1 MAGNK
6 AIFEIRPEKPS
17 DVTDIFDLTQR
28 AFAPMQ
34 FSDGSEPACVNALRL
49 DGDLALSLV
58 AVVAGAIVG
67 HVAFSPAT
75 VQGTK
80 NGWLGLGPVSVDPD
94 FQGQGIGSWLVVAA
108 IAAARRLDA
117 RYLVVLGEPAWYAR
131 FGFEPATR
139 YGLGN
144 EYGAGDAFQVLPL
157 RIGALP
163 PEGGLIRYAP
173 PFAALADTGPDA

>member
-80 NGWLGLGPVSVDPD
+80 NGWFGLGPVSVDPD
-94 FQGQGIGSWLVVAA
+94 FQGQGIGSALIEQGLAELRQRGA
-108 IAAARRLDA
+108 SGCLLIGDPGF
-117 RYLVVLGEPAWYAR
+117 YCR
-131 FGFEPATR
+131 FGFE
-139 YGLGN
+139 
-144 EYGAGDAFQVLPL
+144 GDVDLTYRDL
-157 RIGALP
+157 RPDIVQ
-163 PEGGLIRYAP
+163 
-173 PFAALADTGPDA
+173 ALAFSGNPPVGEIVFARGLE

>member
-1 MAGNK
+1 MF
-6 AIFEIRPEKPS
+6 IIRPETPA
-17 DVTDIFDLTQR
+17 DQTAVLTLQAE
-28 AFAPMQ
+28 AFAT
-34 FSDGSEPACVNALRL
+34 PAEADLVTALHTA
-49 DGDLALSLV
+49 DLASVALV
-58 AVVAGAIVG
+58 ATVNEKTVG
-67 HVAFSPAT
+67 HVVLSPVSLHGVCTAD
-75 VQGTK
+75 G
-80 NGWLGLGPVSVDPD
+80 GLGLAPLAVAPAR
-94 FQGQGIGSWLVVAA
+94 QGQGIGSWLVVAA